1 MFERWTLR
9 REISRFF
16 MEGLKSLSEAYNLL
30 EKLKP
35 IGEKELKYIVSA
47 LQSYEERLNEARRKA
62 DESSSVESLH
72 QLSKE
77 IKNLYGEIMS
87 FLHQLKYLAG
97 IRPEE
102 LELATRNLVE
112 YCTSGEDVLEI
123 IPNAEKVFTVILA
136 GICNDLLKEVG
147 ESIQLV
153 EQRLSIN
160 VDPCI
165 ERPWREFLSKDF
177 EKVRENRLNLKENEG
192 KNIVNICQQF
202 KKIQNIKYSVNI
214 LRDNVSKY
222 ENFRDRYISKSRLPH
237 LVPEDVFMLVDS
249 PGELCEM
256 FSGEFRQEVEE
267 LAYLSGADADAFLK
281 AIAECLF
288 KLKRWERSG

>member
-1 MFERWTLR
+1 
-9 REISRFF
+9 
-16 MEGLKSLSEAYNLL
+16 MEGLKSLNEMYNFL

-35 IGEKELKYIVSA
+35 IGEKELNYIVSA
-47 LQSYEERLNEARRKA
+47 LQSYGERLNEVRRKA

-72 QLSKE
+72 QLSEE
-77 IKNLYGEIMS
+77 IKNLYSEIMS
-87 FLHQLKYLAG
+87 FLHQLKYLAE

-102 LELATRNLVE
+102 LEIATRNLVE
-112 YCTSGEDVLEI
+112 YCTSGEDVLGI

-153 EQRLSIN
+153 EQRLNRVVSIN
-160 VDPCI
+160 VDSCI

-177 EKVRENRLNLKENEG
+177 EKVREIKVNLKENESN
-192 KNIVNICQQF
+192 NIVNICQQF

-214 LRDNVSKY
+214 LRDKISKY
-222 ENFRDRYISKSRLPH
+222 ENFRDRYISKSRLPD
-237 LVPEDVFMLVDS
+237 LVPEDVFTFVDS
-249 PGELCEM
+249 PDELCEM
-256 FSGEFRQEVEE
+256 FSREFRQEVEG

-288 KLKRWERSG
+288 KLKRGGRGG